1 MKNQLIKDTIA
12 FLGLIANDK
21 SSPRH
26 IRDCAQAILNSW
38 QGQEGDDPGDCS
50 EKND

>member
-1 MKNQLIKDTIA
+1 MNKQLIKDTIT

-21 SSPRH
+21 SAPIY
-26 IRDCAQAILNSW
+26 IRDSAQAILSSW
-38 QGQEGDDPGDCS
+38 QGQEGDNPGDYS